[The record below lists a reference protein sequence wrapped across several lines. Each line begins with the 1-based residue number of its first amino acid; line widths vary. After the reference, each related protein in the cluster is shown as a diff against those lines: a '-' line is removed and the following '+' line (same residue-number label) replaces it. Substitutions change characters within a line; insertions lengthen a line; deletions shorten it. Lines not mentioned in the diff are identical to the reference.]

1 MKNIYFDNGATSFP
15 KAPGVGETLKHY
27 VEDIGGNVNRGV
39 YQTALSAQERL
50 LETREKLCRLFNFP
64 KPDNVVFT
72 MNITH
77 SLNYLLK
84 GFLKKG
90 DHCLI
95 SSMEH
100 NAVMRPLTQLER
112 GGVSFTRIPCDT
124 AGYLDVKKL
133 ELGVG
138 ENTKTIIMTH
148 ASNVCGTILPVEEVG
163 RFCRERGLIFI
174 LDTAQTAGF
183 LDIDMA
189 AMNIDA
195 LAFTG
200 HKSLL
205 GPQGT
210 GGFIISDKL
219 ARSIEPLIS
228 GGTGSLSDSEEIP
241 PYLPD
246 RFEPGTPNIPGIY
259 GLHTAL
265 CYLEKTS
272 LKAIREYTLSLTSLF
287 LDEIRELQG
296 ISLIGLPGVTGRTAL
311 VSLDFPGRDNGEI
324 AYRLDTNFGIMTRS
338 GMHCAPS
345 AHKTLGTFP
354 RGTVRFSFSHFNTRD
369 EITYAIDALKHILK
383 DHRNK

>member
-1 MKNIYFDNGATSFP
+1 M
-15 KAPGVGETLKHY
+15 KHY
-27 VEDIGGNVNRGV
+27 VEDVGSNVNRGV
-39 YQTALSAQERL
+39 YRSALSAQEKL
-50 LETREKLCRLFNFP
+50 LETREKLAKLFNFP
-64 KPDNVVFT
+64 SPDNVAFT
-72 MNITH
+72 MNVTH

-84 GFLKKG
+84 GILKKE

-100 NAVMRPLTQLER
+100 NAVMRPLTQLEKQ
-112 GGVSFTRIPCDT
+112 GVSFTRIPCDST
-124 AGYLDVKKL
+124 GFLDIKKL
-133 ELGVG
+133 EPEVRK
-138 ENTKTIIMTH
+138 NTKALIMTH
-148 ASNVCGTILPVEEVG
+148 ASNVCGTILPAAEAG
-163 RFCRERGLIFI
+163 RFCREHGLIFI
-174 LDTAQTAGF
+174 LDAAQTAGF

-210 GGFIISDKL
+210 GGFIVSDNL
-219 ARSIEPLIS
+219 AHSIEPLIS
-228 GGTGSLSDSEEIP
+228 GGTGSLSDREEIP

-246 RFEPGTPNIPGIY
+246 RFEPGTPNIPGIF

-265 CYLEKTS
+265 CYLEKNS
-272 LKAIREYTLSLTSLF
+272 LKTIRDHTLSLTSLF
-287 LDEIRELQG
+287 LDGVKELKG
-296 ISLIGLPGVTGRTAL
+296 ISLIGLDDIKGRTAV
-311 VSLDFPGRDNGEI
+311 VSLDFPEHDNGDI
-324 AYRLDTNFGIMTRS
+324 AYRLDNSFGVMTRS

-369 EITYAIDALKHILK
+369 EVGYTIDALRQILK
-383 DHRNK
+383 GH